1 MKVKNV
7 ELKWNVLYWNTNKNK
22 VENYNIFSND
32 FKNNLYEKIK
42 TKKITNYNELKED
55 INKWAM
61 YHYWSKTECE
71 MAIGPLWPKELKDL
85 EKFEKIDMYRQIE
98 MNLDR
103 ITEYIINKMEIEFK

>member
-55 INKWAM
+55 VNKWAM

-71 MAIGPLWPKELKDL
+71 MTIGPLWPKELKDL

-103 ITEYIINKMEIEFK
+103 IVEYIINTMEIKF

>member
-22 VENYNIFSND
+22 VENYNIFSDD
-32 FKNNLYEKIK
+32 FKNNLYKKIK

-71 MAIGPLWPKELKDL
+71 IVIGGLHCKYPDE
-85 EKFEKIDMYRQIE
+85 FEK
-98 MNLDR
+98 
-103 ITEYIINKMEIEFK
+103 K

>member
-22 VENYNIFSND
+22 VENYNIFSDD
-32 FKNNLYEKIK
+32 FKNNLYKKIK

-71 MAIGPLWPKELKDL
+71 IVIGGLHCKYPDE
-85 EKFEKIDMYRQIE
+85 FEKIDMYRQIE
-98 MNLDR
+98 MNLDK
-103 ITEYIINKMEIEFK
+103 IVKYVINEMCIVF

>member
-32 FKNNLYEKIK
+32 FKNNLYKKIK

-55 INKWAM
+55 VNKWAM

-71 MAIGPLWPKELKDL
+71 MAIGPLWFNKLEDL
-85 EKFEKIDMYRQIE
+85 EQFEKIDMYRQIE

-103 ITEYIINKMEIEFK
+103 IVEYIINTMQIKF